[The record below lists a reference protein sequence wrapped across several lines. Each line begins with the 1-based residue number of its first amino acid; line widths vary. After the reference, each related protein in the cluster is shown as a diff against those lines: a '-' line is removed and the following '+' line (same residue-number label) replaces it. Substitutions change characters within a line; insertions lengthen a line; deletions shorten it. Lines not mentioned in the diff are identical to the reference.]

1 MSKTFKATRKK
12 AIIAFL
18 KEYIPLAL
26 KYKMCVV
33 GTIGAETTLFNDNSE
48 YKYEYFKGALRANI
62 GEIISGL
69 FDDSGDCIAD
79 EDDKREIWDAIK
91 YLFGKEGE

>member
-26 KYKMCVV
+26 KHKMCVV
-33 GTIGAETTLFNDNSE
+33 GTIGAETTLFNDNKE
-48 YKYEYFKGALRANI
+48 YVDVFFRSALKSNI
-62 GEIISGL
+62 GEIVSGL
-69 FDDSGDCIAD
+69 FDDSGDCLAD
-79 EDDKREIWDAIK
+79 EDDTDEIWDAIK
-91 YLFGKEGE
+91 HLFGKDLG